1 MIWAKKMPSTLY
13 GCEATPVNETAL
25 RVRRSSSVRYMTY
38 TTVRRSADL
47 VFAMASEGS
56 DLDPDI
62 NIFVRRVA
70 AARRYLTKN
79 PANQALMEEIARIYA
94 ARKEPGIY

>member
-1 MIWAKKMPSTLY
+1 
-13 GCEATPVNETAL
+13 
-25 RVRRSSSVRYMTY
+25 MTY

-47 VFAMASEGS
+47 VFATTSEGT

-70 AARRYLTKN
+70 AARRYISRSN
-79 PANQALMEEIARIYA
+79 ANHEEMKEVARIYGS
-94 ARKEPGIY
+94 REEPGTYQGK